1 MSEAN
6 SSPSQSKKPP
16 QPKGAKSLRIRQV
29 RSPIGYNRG
38 QREILRGLGLRR
50 IRDEVVREDTPALR
64 GMVVKISHL
73 VEIIDELE
81 TA

>member
-16 QPKGAKSLRIRQV
+16 QAKGSKRLRIRQV
-29 RSPIGYNRG
+29 RSPIGYKHG
-38 QREILRGLGLRR
+38 QREVLRGLGLRR

-73 VEIIDELE
+73 VEIIDEL
-81 TA
+81 